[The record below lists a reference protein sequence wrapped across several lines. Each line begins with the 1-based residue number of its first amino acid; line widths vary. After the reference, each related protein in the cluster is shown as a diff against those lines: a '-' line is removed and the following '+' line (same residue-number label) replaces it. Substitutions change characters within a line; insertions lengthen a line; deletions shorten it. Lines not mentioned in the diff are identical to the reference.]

1 LLKGIELR
9 KVDSYPMP
17 DTHSQSVILQLR
29 RPRPGEAL
37 LPEGGEGDEAE

>member
-1 LLKGIELR
+1 LR

-29 RPRPGEAL
+29 RPRPGEAMMSDV
-37 LPEGGEGDEAE
+37 GEGDEAE